1 MPPKRI
7 AVQPSR
13 RGQQPKGYFSSIYH
27 GLTSEENASV
37 VISVALFGVSV
48 VPRSQPQAS
57 RRHRCWHSIVFGLF
71 SQKTPEFLGYRDR
84 DSRPRVDAMF
94 AGVWSMQGHASDCA
108 AAVAFFNSDWSEI
121 LLPA

>member
-7 AVQPSR
+7 AVQPAR

-48 VPRSQPQAS
+48 IPGFPTTEVLEKCQQ
-57 RRHRCWHSIVFGLF
+57 
-71 SQKTPEFLGYRDR
+71 
-84 DSRPRVDAMF
+84 
-94 AGVWSMQGHASDCA
+94 
-108 AAVAFFNSDWSEI
+108 
-121 LLPA
+121 

>member
-7 AVQPSR
+7 AVQPAR

-48 VPRSQPQAS
+48 LPGLQPQ
-57 RRHRCWHSIVFGLF
+57 RVWEKCQQWNYIVFGLF
-71 SQKTPEFLGYRDR
+71 RKKLKPL
-84 DSRPRVDAMF
+84 DSLYLTGTR
-94 AGVWSMQGHASDCA
+94 GHRFIS
-108 AAVAFFNSDWSEI
+108 FFSKD
-121 LLPA
+121 LD

>member
-7 AVQPSR
+7 AVQPGR

-37 VISVALFGVSV
+37 VISVALFG
-48 VPRSQPQAS
+48 
-57 RRHRCWHSIVFGLF
+57 
-71 SQKTPEFLGYRDR
+71 
-84 DSRPRVDAMF
+84 
-94 AGVWSMQGHASDCA
+94 